1 MTRTTTDPKLDK
13 RALFEALG
21 YEPHTGQVL
30 VHRSRAPRRVLACGS
45 RWGKTMCAAHEAVA
59 AMLEPREK
67 SLGWIV
73 APSHDLAD
81 RVFRRIVEIVETRL
95 KHRVREISPREQRIV
110 LTNLGG
116 GVSEV
121 RGKSADR
128 PYSLLGEGLH
138 WMVVD
143 EAAQLDREIW
153 DEYLSQRLVDR
164 RGWALLISTPKGPGW
179 FLRMYRRGQNG
190 KDPDYESWSSPSIT
204 NPHLDAA
211 AIEAERARLPED
223 TYRQEYL
230 GEFVGS
236 HKEPCDLC
244 KGPRAG
250 AMGTIIIEGEES
262 EPLRCPECDQVV
274 DENGLS
280 AVALWPD
287 GSRRLTIIRETG
299 FDWPFGDTP
308 DQMLKPETVAADE
321 AARIGPSLRPKWEF
335 TPEELAL
342 AKAGVPVK
350 DWPVAGAA
358 TPVPEVKHNFEIK
371 KFVPGPLRGWSDDD
385 D

>member
-1 MTRTTTDPKLDK
+1 MTRTTTEPQLGK

-21 YEPHTGQVL
+21 YRPHPGQLL

-45 RWGKTMCAAHEAVA
+45 RWGKTVCAAYEAVA

-81 RVFRRIVEIVETRL
+81 RVFRRIVDVVETHL
-95 KHRVREISPREQRIV
+95 KHRVRAISPREQRIV

-116 GVSEV
+116 GTSEV

-128 PYSLLGEGLH
+128 LYSLLGEGLD
-138 WMVVD
+138 WLVVD
-143 EAAQLDREIW
+143 EAAQFDREIW

-179 FLRMYRRGQNG
+179 FLRMYRRGMKG
-190 KDPDYESWSSPSIT
+190 KDADYESWSQPSIT

-211 AIEAERARLPED
+211 AIEAERARLRD
-223 TYRQEYL
+223 DIYRQEYL
-230 GEFVGS
+230 GEFVDAGS
-236 HKEPCDLC
+236 EPCEVC
-244 KGPRAG
+244 KGPRPG
-250 AMGTIIIEGEES
+250 ASGMIIIEGEEA
-262 EPLRCPECDQVV
+262 EPARCPECNQVV
-274 DENGLS
+274 DETGLS

-321 AARIGPSLRPKWEF
+321 AARIGQSLRPKWEF

-342 AKAGVPVK
+342 AKAGVPIMQ
-350 DWPVAGAA
+350 WPEGKAA
-358 TPVPEVKHNFEIK
+358 PQVQPNG
-371 KFVPGPLRGWSDDD
+371 FVPGPLNGRTAHDD
-385 D
+385 